1 MGIVKFFI
9 LRWILALTIE
19 KADFCFEPLDKLV
32 LLLQLRL
39 AHYLFKWEIQRAQTG
54 YVWNVNVQETFKWGP
69 HANIGSLT
77 HVMVQNFFQAAPQDF
92 EHTFRNKNAVSVLEK
107 TEPSLNI
114 DLHVDY
120 FIRKKAVELSLF
132 TDVG

>member
-1 MGIVKFFI
+1 MDNDLLSFELATFILEICKYIAEFLIECFRRHHLGQLFYEIPWNEVDVQLKQMGIVKFFI

-54 YVWNVNVQETFKWGP
+54 
-69 HANIGSLT
+69 
-77 HVMVQNFFQAAPQDF
+77 
-92 EHTFRNKNAVSVLEK
+92 
-107 TEPSLNI
+107 
-114 DLHVDY
+114 
-120 FIRKKAVELSLF
+120 
-132 TDVG
+132 